1 MSPCPWKVEPMFLNF
16 SGHGWNFS
24 FRGGP
29 WFFATLLAVLVF
41 LSLVLGVDTN
51 PLLNLAETVFRRT

>member
-1 MSPCPWKVEPMFLNF
+1 MFLDF
-16 SGHGWNFS
+16 SGHGWSVS

-29 WFFATLLAVLVF
+29 WFFVTLLAVLVF